1 MSKVSEAGKDVWSAI
16 KNLAGRSSEAANGVS
31 GQSATI
37 FNGPNS
43 LARNLFKSSNDTA
56 AWYKMVIGEGEDAWR
71 LSGARV
77 AAAGIGAS
85 AAARIATGGG
95 IYKDADGN
103 TDIIGIPFI

>member
-1 MSKVSEAGKDVWSAI
+1 MGIFAEEGKNVLGAI
-16 KNLAGRSSEAANGVS
+16 KRLTKRSTEAANS
-31 GQSATI
+31 ASSQSTTI

-43 LARNLFKSSNDTA
+43 LMRNLFQSSSDTA
-56 AWYKMVIGEGEDAWR
+56 AWYKMVIGEGENAWR

-77 AAAGIGAS
+77 AAAGVGAS

-95 IYKDADGN
+95 IYKNADGN